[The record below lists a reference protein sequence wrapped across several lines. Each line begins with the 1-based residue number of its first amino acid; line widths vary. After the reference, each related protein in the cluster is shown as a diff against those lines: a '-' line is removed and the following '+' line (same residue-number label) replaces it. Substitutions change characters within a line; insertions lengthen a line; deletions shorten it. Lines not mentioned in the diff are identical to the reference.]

1 MEKTELSLKKM
12 YIYVINAVPNAIGI
26 VLSSSPAEI
35 KKKLEENWIRFIKA
49 NSAKLLLGTID
60 GSSPPSIFVGRY
72 GYPKVRIG
80 PMIPPLHGD
89 TTILDRTELWTGK
102 NLEEIANY
110 RLSLVL
116 GTMNVDIHDISSR
129 YLENMQELAMSERPA
144 ETEATFEKTPV
155 VDVHMQ
161 KELRLDHVAPP
172 FGPAAPLR
180 GFKMSSLSADQR
192 IETVYYDTDLRA
204 ADAMMELY
212 RRSVEMSIIQR
223 VLSMGMLGV
232 KKKRKLVPTRWSI
245 SATDDIISSMLVKE
259 IEMNPTIDLF
269 EVTRYSHLANYYSI
283 ILIPDDRWIF
293 EMIESWFTSRGQVA
307 TAADNEDERGLN
319 HNPTIA
325 GAYFAARLAVAEHLA
340 RRHKKAG
347 AIVLREIHPNYVM
360 PLGVWQIR
368 EGVREALKKP
378 PQKFERFDHAMSFAC
393 SYMSLSKNEVVQKSR
408 LWKSFKGQTKISDF
422 A

>member
-1 MEKTELSLKKM
+1 
-12 YIYVINAVPNAIGI
+12 VPNAIGI
-26 VLSSSPAEI
+26 VLSPSPAEI

-116 GTMNVDIHDISSR
+116 GTMNVNIHDISSR

-307 TAADNEDERGLN
+307 TGADNEDERGLN

>member
-1 MEKTELSLKKM
+1 M
-12 YIYVINAVPNAIGI
+12 
-26 VLSSSPAEI
+26 SSPAEI
-35 KKKLEENWIRFIKA
+35 KKKLEENWIQFIKA
-49 NSAKLLLGTID
+49 NSAKLSLGTID

-102 NLEEIANY
+102 SIEEIANY

-116 GTMNVDIHDISSR
+116 GTMNVNVHDISSSR

-144 ETEATFEKTPV
+144 EAEATFEKRPV
-155 VDVHMQ
+155 ADAHMQ
-161 KELRLDHVAPP
+161 KELRLDHEATP

-180 GFKMSSLSADQR
+180 GFNVSSLSADQR
-192 IETVYYDTDLRA
+192 IETAYYDTDLRA
-204 ADAMMELY
+204 AEAMMELY
-212 RRSVEMSIIQR
+212 RRSVEISIIQR

-232 KKKRKLVPTRWSI
+232 KKKRKLVPTRWSV

-259 IEMNPTIDLF
+259 IGMNPTIDLF

-283 ILIPDDRWIF
+283 ILIPNDRWIF

-307 TAADNEDERGLN
+307 TGADNEDERGLN

-368 EGVREALKKP
+368 EGVREALKNP

-393 SYMSLSKNEVVQKSR
+393 SYMSVSDNEMVQKSR
-408 LWKSFKGQTKISDF
+408 LWKSFKSQTKISDF

>member
-1 MEKTELSLKKM
+1 
-12 YIYVINAVPNAIGI
+12 VN
-26 VLSSSPAEI
+26 
-35 KKKLEENWIRFIKA
+35 
-49 NSAKLLLGTID
+49 
-60 GSSPPSIFVGRY
+60 
-72 GYPKVRIG
+72 
-80 PMIPPLHGD
+80 
-89 TTILDRTELWTGK
+89 
-102 NLEEIANY
+102 
-110 RLSLVL
+110 
-116 GTMNVDIHDISSR
+116 IHDISSR

-232 KKKRKLVPTRWSI
+232 G
-245 SATDDIISSMLVKE
+245 
-259 IEMNPTIDLF
+259 MNPTIDLF

-307 TAADNEDERGLN
+307 TGADNEDERGLN

>member
-1 MEKTELSLKKM
+1 LRRC
-12 YIYVINAVPNAIGI
+12 IYAINAVPNAIGI
-26 VLSSSPAEI
+26 VLSSPAEI

-49 NSAKLLLGTID
+49 NSAKLSLGTID

-72 GYPKVRIG
+72 GYPRVRIG
-80 PMIPPLHGD
+80 PMIPTWHGD

-102 NLEEIANY
+102 SLEEIANY

-116 GTMNVDIHDISSR
+116 GTMNVNIHDISSR

-144 ETEATFEKTPV
+144 ETEATFEKRPV
-155 VDVHMQ
+155 VDLYMQ
-161 KELRLDHVAPP
+161 KELRLDHVATP

-180 GFKMSSLSADQR
+180 GFKVSSPSADQR

-204 ADAMMELY
+204 AEAMMELY
-212 RRSVEMSIIQR
+212 MRSVEMSIIQR

-259 IEMNPTIDLF
+259 IGMNPTIDLF
-269 EVTRYSHLANYYSI
+269 EVTRYSHLVNYYSI

-293 EMIESWFTSRGQVA
+293 EMIESWFTSLGQVA
-307 TAADNEDERGLN
+307 TGADNEDERGLN

>member
-1 MEKTELSLKKM
+1 M
-12 YIYVINAVPNAIGI
+12 PNAIGI

-116 GTMNVDIHDISSR
+116 GTMNVNIHDISSR

-269 EVTRYSHLANYYSI
+269 EVTRYSHLANHYSI

-307 TAADNEDERGLN
+307 TGADNEDERGLN

>member
-12 YIYVINAVPNAIGI
+12 YIYVINAVLNAIGI

-116 GTMNVDIHDISSR
+116 GTMNVNIHDISSR

-307 TAADNEDERGLN
+307 TGADNEDERGLN

>member
-1 MEKTELSLKKM
+1 
-12 YIYVINAVPNAIGI
+12 
-26 VLSSSPAEI
+26 
-35 KKKLEENWIRFIKA
+35 
-49 NSAKLLLGTID
+49 
-60 GSSPPSIFVGRY
+60 
-72 GYPKVRIG
+72 
-80 PMIPPLHGD
+80 
-89 TTILDRTELWTGK
+89 
-102 NLEEIANY
+102 
-110 RLSLVL
+110 
-116 GTMNVDIHDISSR
+116 
-129 YLENMQELAMSERPA
+129 MSERPA

-307 TAADNEDERGLN
+307 IGADKEDERGLN

-393 SYMSLSKNEVVQKSR
+393 SYMSLSKNEVVQKSW

>member
-1 MEKTELSLKKM
+1 M

-26 VLSSSPAEI
+26 VLSLSPAEI

-116 GTMNVDIHDISSR
+116 GTMNVNIHDISSR

-307 TAADNEDERGLN
+307 TGADNEDERGLN

>member
-1 MEKTELSLKKM
+1 M
-12 YIYVINAVPNAIGI
+12 
-26 VLSSSPAEI
+26 SSPAEI
-35 KKKLEENWIRFIKA
+35 KKKLEENWIQFIKA
-49 NSAKLLLGTID
+49 NSAKLSLGTID

-89 TTILDRTELWTGK
+89 TAILDKTELWTGK
-102 NLEEIANY
+102 SIEEIANY

-116 GTMNVDIHDISSR
+116 GTMNVNVHDVSSSR
-129 YLENMQELAMSERPA
+129 YLENMQELAMSESPA
-144 ETEATFEKTPV
+144 EAEATFEKRPV
-155 VDVHMQ
+155 ADAHMQ
-161 KELRLDHVAPP
+161 KELRLNHEATP

-180 GFKMSSLSADQR
+180 RFKVSSLSADQR
-192 IETVYYDTDLRA
+192 IETAYYDTDWRA
-204 ADAMMELY
+204 AEAMMELY
-212 RRSVEMSIIQR
+212 RRSVEISIIQR

-259 IEMNPTIDLF
+259 IGMNPTIDLF

-283 ILIPDDRWIF
+283 ILVPNDRWIF

-307 TAADNEDERGLN
+307 TGADNEDERGLN

-368 EGVREALKKP
+368 EGVREALKNP
-378 PQKFERFDHAMSFAC
+378 PQKFERFDDAMSFAC
-393 SYMSLSKNEVVQKSR
+393 SYMSISKNEMVQKSR

>member
-1 MEKTELSLKKM
+1 M

-307 TAADNEDERGLN
+307 TGADNEDERGLN

>member
-1 MEKTELSLKKM
+1 
-12 YIYVINAVPNAIGI
+12 VPNAIGI

-116 GTMNVDIHDISSR
+116 GTMNVNIHDISSR

-307 TAADNEDERGLN
+307 TGADNEDERGLN

-347 AIVLREIHPNYVM
+347 AIVLREIHPNYVI

>member
-1 MEKTELSLKKM
+1 M
-12 YIYVINAVPNAIGI
+12 PNAIGI

-49 NSAKLLLGTID
+49 NSAKLSLGTID

-116 GTMNVDIHDISSR
+116 GTMNVNIHDISSR

-307 TAADNEDERGLN
+307 TGADNEDERGLN

-347 AIVLREIHPNYVM
+347 AIVLREIHPNYVI

>member
-1 MEKTELSLKKM
+1 M
-12 YIYVINAVPNAIGI
+12 
-26 VLSSSPAEI
+26 SSPAEI
-35 KKKLEENWIRFIKA
+35 KKKLEENWIQFIKA
-49 NSAKLLLGTID
+49 NSAKLSLGTID

-102 NLEEIANY
+102 SIEEIANY

-116 GTMNVDIHDISSR
+116 GTMNVNVHDISSSR

-144 ETEATFEKTPV
+144 EAEATFEKRPV
-155 VDVHMQ
+155 ADAHMQ
-161 KELRLDHVAPP
+161 KELRLDHEATP

-180 GFKMSSLSADQR
+180 GFNVSSLSADQR
-192 IETVYYDTDLRA
+192 IETAYYDTDLRA
-204 ADAMMELY
+204 AEAMMELY
-212 RRSVEMSIIQR
+212 RRSVEISIIQR

-259 IEMNPTIDLF
+259 IGMNPTIDLF

-283 ILIPDDRWIF
+283 ILIPNDRWIF

-307 TAADNEDERGLN
+307 TGADNEDERGLN

-368 EGVREALKKP
+368 EGVREALKNP

-393 SYMSLSKNEVVQKSR
+393 SYMSVSDNEMVQKSR
-408 LWKSFKGQTKISDF
+408 LWKSFKSQTKISDF

>member
-307 TAADNEDERGLN
+307 TGADNEDERGLN